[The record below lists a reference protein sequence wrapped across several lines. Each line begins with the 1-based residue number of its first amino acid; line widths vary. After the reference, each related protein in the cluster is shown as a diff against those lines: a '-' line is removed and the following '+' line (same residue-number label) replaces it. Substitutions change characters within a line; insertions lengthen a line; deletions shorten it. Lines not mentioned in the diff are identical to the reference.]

1 MEIAIENDF
10 TFSARRQ
17 KRTMALR
24 SRLITELNHLFTI
37 MNDMS
42 SDDNLSNEDV
52 NHSIS
57 LTLAQSDSDSL
68 WWLIS
73 DLTLQLRDAD
83 CIMADIREVMLL
95 ILTHYA
101 QKAYKIPEI
110 NQSSSDFATACTFH
124 CSF

>member
-1 MEIAIENDF
+1 MEISIENGL

-24 SRLITELNHLFTI
+24 SRLITEFNHLFTI

-42 SDDNLSNEDV
+42 SDDNLSNEYV
-52 NHSIS
+52 NYSIS
-57 LTLAQSDSDSL
+57 LTLAQYDSDSL

-83 CIMADIREVMLL
+83 CIMAEIREVMLL

-101 QKAYKIPEI
+101 
-110 NQSSSDFATACTFH
+110 
-124 CSF
+124 

>member
-1 MEIAIENDF
+1 MEIAIENDLK
-10 TFSARRQ
+10 FSALRQ

-37 MNDMS
+37 ISDMS
-42 SDDNLSNEDV
+42 SDDNLLNEDV

-83 CIMADIREVMLL
+83 CIMAEIREVMLL
-95 ILTHYA
+95 IWTHYA
-101 QKAYKIPEI
+101 
-110 NQSSSDFATACTFH
+110 
-124 CSF
+124 

>member
-1 MEIAIENDF
+1 M
-10 TFSARRQ
+10 
-17 KRTMALR
+17 LR

-68 WWLIS
+68 WLLIS
-73 DLTLQLRDAD
+73 DLTLQFRDAD
-83 CIMADIREVMLL
+83 CIIAEIR
-95 ILTHYA
+95 
-101 QKAYKIPEI
+101 K
-110 NQSSSDFATACTFH
+110 SC
-124 CSF
+124 C

>member
-10 TFSARRQ
+10 KCSAQRQ

-37 MNDMS
+37 MNDIS

-57 LTLAQSDSDSL
+57 LTLAHSDSD
-68 WWLIS
+68 
-73 DLTLQLRDAD
+73 R
-83 CIMADIREVMLL
+83 
-95 ILTHYA
+95 
-101 QKAYKIPEI
+101 
-110 NQSSSDFATACTFH
+110 
-124 CSF
+124 

>member
-1 MEIAIENDF
+1 MEFAIENDLK
-10 TFSARRQ
+10 FSARRQ

-37 MNDMS
+37 MNDMG

-73 DLTLQLRDAD
+73 DLMLQRDAD
-83 CIMADIREVMLL
+83 CIMAEIREVMLL

-101 QKAYKIPEI
+101 
-110 NQSSSDFATACTFH
+110 
-124 CSF
+124 

>member
-1 MEIAIENDF
+1 MEIAIEKDSK
-10 TFSARRQ
+10 FSAGRQ

-57 LTLAQSDSDSL
+57 LM
-68 WWLIS
+68 
-73 DLTLQLRDAD
+73 LT
-83 CIMADIREVMLL
+83 V
-95 ILTHYA
+95 YGG
-101 QKAYKIPEI
+101 
-110 NQSSSDFATACTFH
+110 
-124 CSF
+124 

>member
-1 MEIAIENDF
+1 MEIAIENDLK
-10 TFSARRQ
+10 FSARLQ

-57 LTLAQSDSDSL
+57 LMLAQSGSDSL

-73 DLTLQLRDAD
+73 DLTLPTPGRGLYHGGDTGSHVANPDAL
-83 CIMADIREVMLL
+83 CIKSI
-95 ILTHYA
+95 
-101 QKAYKIPEI
+101 
-110 NQSSSDFATACTFH
+110 
-124 CSF
+124 

>member
-1 MEIAIENDF
+1 MEIAIENDLK
-10 TFSARRQ
+10 FSARRQ
-17 KRTMALR
+17 KRTRALR
-24 SRLITELNHLFTI
+24 SRLITELTHLFTI

-42 SDDNLSNEDV
+42 SDDYFSNEDV

-68 WWLIS
+68 IWWLIS

-83 CIMADIREVMLL
+83 CIMLEIREVMLL

-101 QKAYKIPEI
+101 
-110 NQSSSDFATACTFH
+110 
-124 CSF
+124 

>member
-1 MEIAIENDF
+1 MEIAIENDLKY
-10 TFSARRQ
+10 SARRQ

-57 LTLAQSDSDSL
+57 LTLAQSDSDRL

-83 CIMADIREVMLL
+83 CIMAEIREVMLL
-95 ILTHYA
+95 ILTNYA
-101 QKAYKIPEI
+101 
-110 NQSSSDFATACTFH
+110 
-124 CSF
+124 

>member
-1 MEIAIENDF
+1 MEIAIENDLK
-10 TFSARRQ
+10 FSAQRQ

-42 SDDNLSNEDV
+42 SDDNLWNEVV

-83 CIMADIREVMLL
+83 CIMAEIRVVVLL

-101 QKAYKIPEI
+101 
-110 NQSSSDFATACTFH
+110 
-124 CSF
+124 

>member
-1 MEIAIENDF
+1 MEIAIENDLK
-10 TFSARRQ
+10 FSARRQ
-17 KRTMALR
+17 KRTVALR
-24 SRLITELNHLFTI
+24 SLLIKEFNHLFI

-57 LTLAQSDSDSL
+57 LALAQSDSGSL

-73 DLTLQLRDAD
+73 DLMLQLRYAD
-83 CIMADIREVMLL
+83 CIMAEIQEVMLV

-101 QKAYKIPEI
+101 
-110 NQSSSDFATACTFH
+110 
-124 CSF
+124 

>member
-1 MEIAIENDF
+1 MEIAIENDLK
-10 TFSARRQ
+10 FSARRQ

-37 MNDMS
+37 MNYMS

-68 WWLIS
+68 WLLMS

-83 CIMADIREVMLL
+83 CIMAEIREVMLL
-95 ILTHYA
+95 ILTY
-101 QKAYKIPEI
+101 Y
-110 NQSSSDFATACTFH
+110 T
-124 CSF
+124 